1 MSDDNKDRFPK
12 LSDGIE
18 PDWRTWLQRVMPELY
33 GRVSTAYPD
42 KNLYDLLE
50 MVPPH
55 QRGPQVTQIEEQ
67 IEIPRLYPDRDGNP
81 GELNGKPIYDAR
93 GDPVVDLK
101 MGPKDIMQD
110 DAHRGR

>member
-81 GELNGKPIYDAR
+81 GDLNGKPIYDAR
-93 GDPVVDLK
+93 GD
-101 MGPKDIMQD
+101 G
-110 DAHRGR
+110 GG